1 MESPALP
8 ALSVLLSIWGLQR
21 ALFSLIIDNTHIT
34 LSSQLLFV
42 VFAVFTLKVNH
53 LLIGEYLFKRRARA
67 LGCGTAA
74 VYPHKDPILGL
85 DIFVEAKRAF
95 KNHKLLD
102 LYSSQAALC
111 GKTYYILALG
121 RWLLATNEVENVK
134 TMLSTK
140 MADWPI
146 AGPRLLSVL
155 PVLGPNSIFTSNG
168 EAWHTARAL
177 IRPSFVRDQVA
188 DFRCFD
194 RHIRNMLAAIPAD
207 GTTFDMQNLLLN
219 MTMDSTTDFLLGY
232 STNLLTK
239 ASPEAQQFVRDFE
252 YASRQCSKKSR
263 LGTMLYHIPHP
274 KLERAVRG
282 LREYVR
288 VYLQRAITAK
298 GEGKSRDRN
307 YVFLD
312 ELLKASPPEDYTIDQ
327 ILSILIAGRDTTA
340 TAMSSVFYFLSRA
353 PAAMEKLRQ
362 EINNL
367 DTDDPTWE
375 QLKQIKYLHSIIKEC
390 KSAFP
395 PSPPLPPPN
404 THPLLALRLFTP
416 VSTNSRTA
424 ATETVLPRGGGPD
437 GRQPVLIP
445 KGTTVRWSNHA
456 LHRDPA
462 VFGADADAFRPERW
476 EEGGGLRV
484 K

>member
-1 MESPALP
+1 MEFPALP
-8 ALSVLLSIWGLQR
+8 ILSVLISIWGLQR
-21 ALFSLIIDNTHIT
+21 ALFSFIIDNTTHIT
-34 LSSQLLFV
+34 LSSQLLFA

-53 LLIGEYLFKRRARA
+53 LLISKYLFERRARA

-85 DIFVEAKRAF
+85 DVFLQAKRAF

-168 EAWHTARAL
+168 EAWHTARAM

-194 RHIRNMLAAIPAD
+194 RHIKNMLAAIPAD
-207 GTTFDMQNLLLN
+207 GATFDMQSLLLD

-232 STNLLTK
+232 STDLLTK

-252 YASRQCSKKSR
+252 YASRECSKKSR
-263 LGTMLYHIPHP
+263 LGIILYRLPHP
-274 KLERAVRG
+274 KLKRAVRG

-288 VYLQRAITAK
+288 VYLQRAIAAK

-312 ELLKASPPEDYTIDQ
+312 ELLKANPPEDYTIDQ
-327 ILSILIAGRDTTA
+327 ILSILIAGRDATA

-353 PAAMEKLRQ
+353 PAAVEKLRQ
-362 EINNL
+362 EINDPN
-367 DTDDPTWE
+367 TDDPTWE
-375 QLKQIKYLHSIIKEC
+375 QLKQMKYLHNIIKEC

-395 PSPPLPPPN
+395 SPAPSSTFPINPSPARDNTVNTHPRFSRTPSPPPLHPRQHQLPHRRHRNRPPARRRPRRPPARP
-404 THPLLALRLFTP
+404 HPQGNNRAL
-416 VSTNSRTA
+416 V
-424 ATETVLPRGGGPD
+424 
-437 GRQPVLIP
+437 
-445 KGTTVRWSNHA
+445 
-456 LHRDPA
+456 
-462 VFGADADAFRPERW
+462 
-476 EEGGGLRV
+476 
-484 K
+484 